1 MLPNLIYTQNQLF
14 KIMRYIFFI
23 LIFNFSISN
32 INAQMDRRIGTGQY
46 KNDKQSKKVD
56 IVENSLEFL
65 KEKLKLDGFQE
76 AIIRNLIKENQSK
89 TKEIIDDLKL
99 SDIEKRNLL
108 VEIGEKFNTEIKK
121 VLSKEQNVVYEK
133 LINKKK
139 D

>member
-1 MLPNLIYTQNQLF
+1 M
-14 KIMRYIFFI
+14 KYIFLI

-46 KNDKQSKKVD
+46 KNDKQNKKID

-89 TKEIIDDLKL
+89 TKEIIEDLKL

>member
-1 MLPNLIYTQNQLF
+1 M
-14 KIMRYIFFI
+14 KYIFLI

-46 KNDKQSKKVD
+46 KNDKQNKKID

-89 TKEIIDDLKL
+89 TKEIIEDLKL

-133 LINKKK
+133 LINKK
-139 D
+139 